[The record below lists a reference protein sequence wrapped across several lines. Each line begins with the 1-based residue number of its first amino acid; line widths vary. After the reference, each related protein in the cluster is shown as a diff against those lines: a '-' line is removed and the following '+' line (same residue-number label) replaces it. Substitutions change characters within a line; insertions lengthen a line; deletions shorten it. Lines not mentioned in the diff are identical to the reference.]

1 MKKVALIFLILLS
14 SVFFSNSLEE
24 NFIKARNFHDIN
36 LIKEVI
42 SDAKKE
48 QNNVIYAEALMEYAL
63 WGDSEDKEKLYTEAL
78 EVIKKEI
85 EKDPNNGRAYYVAG
99 AIVGRLA
106 QYKGIVQSLF
116 MLNDFDNYIEKAI
129 EILDDNFYKGLAL
142 IAMGMR
148 FRDVPWPLRSYKKA
162 EKYLL
167 DALEVLPNYPNIHL
181 ELGKLYEKMGKIEEA
196 KKEYEIV
203 INSNAHPLLNA
214 THEEA
219 KEEARQLLQN
229 LK

>member
-24 NFIKARNFHDIN
+24 NFIKARNFHDID
-36 LIKEVI
+36 LIKDVI
-42 SDAKKE
+42 STAKKE

-167 DALEVLPNYPNIHL
+167 DALEILPN
-181 ELGKLYEKMGKIEEA
+181 
-196 KKEYEIV
+196 
-203 INSNAHPLLNA
+203 
-214 THEEA
+214 
-219 KEEARQLLQN
+219 
-229 LK
+229 